1 MQSKRR
7 KVRKKRSRK
16 AIMQYCIV
24 AAVPNHLDKN
34 RLTRKDDV
42 NGKHVMLPIST
53 VYSKQL
59 IIPHV
64 HLCEKMI
71 RMKLY
76 CIKNFAKTIFYK
88 IMT

>member
-1 MQSKRR
+1 
-7 KVRKKRSRK
+7 
-16 AIMQYCIV
+16 
-24 AAVPNHLDKN
+24 
-34 RLTRKDDV
+34 
-42 NGKHVMLPIST
+42 MLPIST

-64 HLCEKMI
+64 RLCEKMI

-88 IMT
+88 IMTWKVYEIIKLNHIIEFIL